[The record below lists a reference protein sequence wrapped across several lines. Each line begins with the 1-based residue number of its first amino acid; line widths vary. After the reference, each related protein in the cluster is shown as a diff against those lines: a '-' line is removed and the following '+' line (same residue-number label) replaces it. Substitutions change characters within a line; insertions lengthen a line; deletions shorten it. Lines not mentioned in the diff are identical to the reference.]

1 MSMAENF
8 GQMQTLKEIR
18 HHQRQIDFHTK
29 QLKRLLAE
37 LPPGEVAW
45 HKSKEAIQ

>member
-1 MSMAENF
+1 MKPSQLEII
-8 GQMQTLKEIR
+8 KDIR
-18 HHQRQIDFHTK
+18 HHQRQIDFHTE

-45 HKSKEAIQ
+45 HKPKEAIQ